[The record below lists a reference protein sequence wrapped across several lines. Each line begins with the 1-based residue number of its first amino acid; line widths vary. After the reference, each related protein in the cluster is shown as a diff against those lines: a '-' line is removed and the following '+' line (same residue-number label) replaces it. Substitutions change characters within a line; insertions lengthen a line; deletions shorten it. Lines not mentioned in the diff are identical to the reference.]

1 MISSGL
7 FVLPGLAHA
16 EAGPAVVISYALAG
30 VLAISGTLSI
40 AELTTAMPKAG
51 GDYFYISRGMG
62 PAVGTVSGLL
72 SWFSLTLKSAFA
84 LVGLMAFVQLI
95 VDVPEGYRYLV
106 THGAGVVLCAAFVG
120 LNLAGAREAA
130 RLQVALVVGLFALMA
145 LYVVRGLP
153 EVQMS
158 RLEPF
163 APYGAKSV
171 FATAGLVFV
180 AYGGLLNIASV
191 AEESRNPG
199 RTIPRGVIF
208 SLLAV
213 SVAYTLLIFITSGVL
228 PASELDR
235 SLTPISDGAA
245 AFMGRG
251 GMIAMS
257 IAAICAFLTTANA
270 GILAASRYLL
280 ALSRDKMLPEPLGRT
295 SRREVPFVAVLI
307 TGGLA
312 AAALFVKLKILVEA
326 ASIVFML
333 SFMLTNAS
341 VIVLRESRVQ
351 NYRPS
356 FRAPLYPWLQIG
368 GIIALAFVIVEMGEE
383 AFLILAGLVVGGIAA
398 YWFYGRKRTQQES
411 ALLLLLERITARDLA
426 SGRLET
432 ELKAIIR
439 QRDEIVTDRFD
450 AVIENAAVLDVKEPL
465 ALGELFERV
474 GEKLGHRLRVPP
486 TELAGLLLDRERDTS
501 TVIPPG
507 VAIPHVVVPGEGRFE
522 VALVR
527 SAEGV
532 FFAEDKPPVR
542 AAFVLIGTRDERNFH
557 LRALTAIAQIVRDPS
572 FLDRWQT
579 ARGPQ
584 ALRDL
589 FLLGTR
595 TRER

>member
-527 SAEGV
+527 SA
-532 FFAEDKPPVR
+532 
-542 AAFVLIGTRDERNFH
+542 
-557 LRALTAIAQIVRDPS
+557 
-572 FLDRWQT
+572 
-579 ARGPQ
+579 
-584 ALRDL
+584 
-589 FLLGTR
+589 
-595 TRER
+595 